1 MVLPTAAFAASR
13 TFDDQVPDNYG
24 PILSLDEL
32 TFESESG
39 TWLAVTNASAGSG
52 LGIANS
58 APNKLSTFGVE
69 PPTAGLRTGL
79 TVQFKVPAKY
89 VDFRLTGISNDTTIK
104 TYDFQNNLLATVTRT
119 ASQTGPVQ
127 ITASAMPISKVFI
140 QPSVYDGFSI
150 DDVCYQADASY
161 TNGVLVTFE
170 YPGYTAQVITPDLG
184 SHAGSPRGAHD
195 TLGNFYYPSEIP
207 GEAGTVIR
215 RRTPTGSI
223 DLFAEINA
231 AYQLRDLTFDPQ
243 GNMVLA
249 LKMLGCAPAPTT
261 PLLALVRVTGFGTA
275 PSPDPVAT
283 PTISPNGGTFTST
296 VSVTLATTTS
306 GASIRYTLDGS
317 TPTSLSP
324 LYTSPISIS
333 SSATLKVVGFKSS
346 TPDSA
351 VASAAFTIQS
361 STVVSTPVI
370 SPAGG
375 SFVGSVQVSL
385 STATSG
391 ATIRYTQDGTTPT
404 ASSTAYTTPFTLTS
418 SKTVKAI
425 AIKSGMTNSGVASAD
440 FTVTPAGG
448 SSITAPGANTSARS
462 LNGWTVSGT
471 EIYASSA
478 NNWLEYEVDFGSGG
492 SCAFSLTAINNT
504 NPSAPGLPS
513 GYSFAITVQV
523 DGVSKGT
530 IQVPGSTTTYRTASV
545 TGTAPAG
552 VHNVR
557 FTWTNDAWSSGVY
570 DANIRVRDVG
580 FSPAL
585 RTINTATLPRVMPA
599 GDSTTTGKGD
609 TNSFGYRDHLLS
621 RLGFGNYDFTGTFR
635 SPTTEYTFDL
645 DNEGLGGD
653 RADQLEA
660 RMPYA
665 LVTTMPTPN
674 PAGSAILVHIGTND
688 LGQGVGN
695 STIVQNIADIVS
707 IINSHDPTIAVYV
720 AQIIPNTNS
729 VDDALIT
736 SFNSALA
743 TKIAQLQATKSNLY
757 LVNMNA
763 VFKQNANWKTTYYYD
778 EVHPNDAGYQVMAA
792 EWERNIRLH

>member
-1 MVLPTAAFAASR
+1 MRKTFQVLVLGLGIAFPGAAFAASR

-24 PILSLDEL
+24 PTLISDEL
-32 TFESESG
+32 RFESESG
-39 TWLAVTNASAGSG
+39 TWLAVTNAAAGSG
-52 LGIANS
+52 LGTANS

-69 PPTAGLRTGL
+69 PPAAGLRTGI
-79 TVQFKVPAKY
+79 TVRFKVPAKY

-104 TYDFQNNLLATVTRT
+104 TYDYQSNLLATVTRT

-127 ITASAMPISKVFI
+127 ITASTMPISKVFI

-161 TNGVLVTFE
+161 SGALVTFE
-170 YPGYTAQVITPDLG
+170 YPGYSSQVITPDLG
-184 SHAGSPRGAHD
+184 SHSGSPRGAHD

-207 GEAGTVIR
+207 GEPGAVIR

-223 DLFAEINA
+223 ELFAEINA
-231 AYQLRDLTFDPQ
+231 AYQVRDLTFDPQ

-249 LKMLGCAPAPTT
+249 LKMLGCAPAQST
-261 PLLALVRVTGFGTA
+261 PLLALVRVTGFGSA
-275 PSPDPVAT
+275 SPDPVAT
-283 PTISPNGGTFTST
+283 PTISPNGGTFTSS

-306 GASIRYTLDGS
+306 GAEIRYTL
-317 TPTSLSP
+317 
-324 LYTSPISIS
+324 
-333 SSATLKVVGFKSS
+333 
-346 TPDSA
+346 
-351 VASAAFTIQS
+351 
-361 STVVSTPVI
+361 
-370 SPAGG
+370 
-375 SFVGSVQVSL
+375 
-385 STATSG
+385 
-391 ATIRYTQDGTTPT
+391 DGTTPT
-404 ASSTAYTTPFTLTS
+404 ASSTAYTAAFTLTS

-425 AIKSGMTNSGVASAD
+425 AMKSGMTNSGVASAD
-440 FTVTPAGG
+440 FTVTSSGG
-448 SSITAPGANTSARS
+448 SSIIAPAANTSARS
-462 LNGWTVSGT
+462 MNGWTVSGA
-471 EIYASSA
+471 EIIASSA
-478 NNWLEYEVDFGSGG
+478 PNWLEYEVDFGQGG

-557 FTWTNDAWSSGVY
+557 FTWTNDFWSSGVY
-570 DANIRVRDVG
+570 DTNIRVRDVG

-585 RTINTATLPRVMPA
+585 RYINTATLPRVMPA
-599 GDSTTTGKGD
+599 GDSITTGRGD
-609 TNSFGYRDHLLS
+609 TNEFGYRDHLLS
-621 RLGFGNYDFTGTFR
+621 RLGFGSYDFTGTFR
-635 SPTTEYTFDL
+635 TPTSQYTFDL

-665 LVTTMPTPN
+665 LVTTMPAPN
-674 PAGSAILVHIGTND
+674 PAGSVVLIHIGTND

-707 IINSHDPTIAVYV
+707 IINSHDPTISVYV
-720 AQIIPNTNS
+720 AQIVPNTNS

-743 TKIAQLQATKSNLY
+743 TKIAQLQAAKSNLY

-763 VFKQNANWKTTYYYD
+763 VFKQNSNWKTAYYYD

-792 EWERNIRLH
+792 EWERNIDLHQ